1 MVLLLILLK
10 LMLLLIR
17 LKLKENI
24 TGETG
29 NNGTKNFEI
38 IVALKYLSNFS
49 KILEMLLINCEIL
62 ILI

>member
-1 MVLLLILLK
+1 
-10 LMLLLIR
+10 MLLLIR